1 MTTVLLRLN
10 TPNHILRSRCLTR
23 LPLVPRRSC
32 GAAAQYSPVQH
43 RGQKQHHGGTGER
56 AGDASRPE
64 RTPLSGCEGR
74 EAAAGATS
82 AAGAGSANSRVSARH
97 GVAPGPHDSPFISSD
112 SKQNS
117 SVSCEENQLTPQNG
131 RPADCYSRQGQ
142 EGAA

>member
-1 MTTVLLRLN
+1 MLF
-10 TPNHILRSRCLTR
+10 
-23 LPLVPRRSC
+23 
-32 GAAAQYSPVQH
+32 SPVPPEN
-43 RGQKQHHGGTGER
+43 RGTGER

-82 AAGAGSANSRVSARH
+82 AAGAGRANSRVSARH
-97 GVAPGPHDSPFISSD
+97 SVVPGPHDSPFISSD

-117 SVSCEENQLTPQNG
+117 SVSGEENQLTPQNG